1 MKVAG
6 LGSPI
11 IDLMFQVDDAQLS
24 ANVAGEKGGMNK
36 IDDAERRRLLA
47 AMAEAGVIPAYA
59 IGGSAFNTIAALANL
74 GMPTRFIGK
83 IGTDR
88 DGEWFRCRYLE
99 IGGDVSALKTT
110 AESPT
115 ANCFCFVT
123 RDSQRTM
130 RSHLGASL
138 LLRPDELDGNDL
150 EGITHVHIE
159 GFQFFMDGIVRRIA
173 ELAKACGATV
183 SLDLASFEVVRR
195 FRNEIE
201 ALLPFLDIIFANE
214 DEARE
219 FLALP
224 AGTAFDPRQAAE
236 AIARHTATAVV
247 KGGADGAWIRRNE
260 QSVHVDAL
268 PTTALDTTGAG
279 DFWQAGFLYGILR
292 GCSSETSGKMGAL
305 LASKVVA
312 VLGAEL
318 PEHAWREL
326 RREVCRMERG

>member
-11 IDLMFQVDDAQLS
+11 IDLMFRVDDAQLS

-36 IDDAERRRLLA
+36 IDDAERRRLLT
-47 AMAEAGVIPAYA
+47 AMAKAGIAPAYA
-59 IGGSAFNTIAALANL
+59 IGGSAFNTIAALARL

-88 DGEWFRCRYLE
+88 DGEWFRRRYME

-138 LLRPDELDGNDL
+138 LLRPDELDERDL

-173 ELAKACGATV
+173 ELAKSCGATV

-195 FRNEIE
+195 FRREIE
-201 ALLPFLDIIFANE
+201 TLLPFLDLIFANE

-224 AGTAFDPRQAAE
+224 PGATFDPRQAAE
-236 AIARHTATAVV
+236 EIARHTSAAVV
-247 KGGADGAWIRRNE
+247 KGGADGAWIHRNG

-268 PTTALDTTGAG
+268 PTTAVDTTGAG

-292 GCSSETSGKMGAL
+292 GCSAETSGKMGAL
-305 LASKVVA
+305 MASKVVA

-318 PEHAWREL
+318 PESSWEDLRHAV
-326 RREVCRMERG
+326 RRLECR